1 MKPRIGRLI
10 GGIVALLAISAA
22 ASSAYAVPGCPFCAP
37 SKPPY
42 SERLATCQ
50 VAVEVKWV
58 SITSDKNLQD
68 AKTTFEVVK
77 SYRPD
82 PRFKENTPVTISYA
96 RNGKPGELFLMLGFE
111 KDGELNWDD
120 PISLGGEY
128 LYAYIRKVPP
138 PETADRLSFFLKF
151 LEFPDAEICADA
163 YAEFSR
169 ASFKDVAALAPKVP
183 RQKLRAW
190 LASDDPQIRV
200 RLGLYGMMLGLCGDD
215 SDAEFLEKLIMKL
228 PEPDQPRF
236 GVDGMMAGYILI
248 QGERGLQKLM
258 DAKLADRRAEDDLM
272 LIENALVFL
281 RDYCPDRIPSPVV
294 CEAMRR
300 FIDHP
305 KLASNVVKHLAR
317 WKDWQ
322 SLDRLIAAYGKE
334 PFDSNFGKQQI
345 VIFALVCEK
354 DGKATSPDALPTTA
368 IKARQFL
375 DGLDPKIVRMARG
388 VIEPSRSPSK
398 VE

>member
-169 ASFKDVAALAPKVP
+169 ASFKDVAALAPKLP

-200 RLGLYGMMLGLCGDD
+200 RLGLYGMMRLCGDD